1 MISRAVDALV
11 AAAAT
16 VAAILGLTTL
26 TENASW
32 LGRAVWACLA
42 VAAAGLLLRWLTSVK
57 VLVLLGQIVITAWA
71 VVALFAADRLWY
83 GLPGP
88 EAWQRVAELVN
99 ECVAVMQ
106 RYAAPIPAVE
116 GVQFVLVAAIAGLAI
131 LVDYLAV
138 TEEMPGVAGLP
149 LLAAFL
155 TAAANGGSSLSPWFF
170 VVGAVMWL
178 VLVARQ
184 GRGRVQRWS
193 TTVASLRTPV
203 ADTDVESQ
211 VMWGFGNVARQL
223 GVVAVIAAVVLPAVI
238 PHLPTRYVLDGLGRS
253 DGSIGR
259 GGRVGFNSTVDLTRS
274 LQSGDDN
281 IVMTYRT
288 SAPAAPPLRVVVAS
302 NYFGGEWTPRPITA
316 PTQQLNQSRVI
327 SSQVPVADRQLQVE
341 SNFLSSPN
349 VASVAPVVATDFGG
363 AAWYADPATGDL
375 YAQARPDSYSLTY
388 REVDATSELLQ
399 AGIPGAPSGRNSP
412 DVQVATTVDAAI
424 AARVTALADTVT
436 ADATTAYASA
446 TAIQKWLRTDGGF
459 TYSLQLPESVLDE
472 NGSQVTDPILKFLRS
487 KTGYCVQFAST
498 MVMMARAKGIPARMA
513 LGFLPGTRDEGGL
526 YTVRSSDAHAW
537 PELWFPGAGWLRFE
551 PTPAART
558 GAAPTYT
565 IPATAPV
572 PGATTSATT
581 DPGATGSAT
590 STARDPGAPEVDGAA
605 ATQAGSFGDQ
615 VQAWLREPLH
625 LLLVAVILGLLGSLV
640 LPLTAFLVNRRRR
653 SRAASPGELA
663 EAQWGE
669 LVSRLGDLGVPQP
682 SGGGTLREWRKHYV
696 REAFLDPQADEA
708 MGTVVATLER
718 SRYARPGST
727 PVVLTEEIRTVT
739 RKAATNRPWPQR
751 VRAFFLPQDGVRWW
765 TRTMTRITD
774 APGRWIDAAAD
785 RFPRRG

>member
-1 MISRAVDALV
+1 MISRVVDALV

-16 VAAILGLTTL
+16 IAAVLGLTTL

-32 LGRAVWACLA
+32 LSRAVWACLA

-57 VLVLLGQIVITAWA
+57 VLVLLGQVVLTAWTL
-71 VVALFAADRLWY
+71 VAMFAADRLWY

-106 RYAAPIPAVE
+106 RYAAPIPATE
-116 GVQFVLVAAIAGLAI
+116 GVMFVLVAAIAGLAV

-170 VVGAVMWL
+170 VVGAGMWL

-223 GVVAVIAAVVLPAVI
+223 GVVAVLAAVVLPAVI

-274 LQSGDDN
+274 LESGDDN
-281 IVMTYRT
+281 IVLTYRT
-288 SAPAAPPLRVVVAS
+288 SAPSAPPLRVVVAA
-302 NYFGGEWTPRPITA
+302 NYFGGKWTPGPVAA
-316 PTQQLNQSRVI
+316 PTQRLNQSRVI

-341 SNFLSSPN
+341 SNYLSAPN
-349 VASVAPVVATDFGG
+349 VASVSPVVATDFGG
-363 AAWYADPATGDL
+363 TAWYADPATGDL

-388 REVDATSELLQ
+388 REVNVTPELLQ
-399 AGIPGAPSGRNSP
+399 AGIPGAPSGRDSP
-412 DVQVATTVDAAI
+412 DVQSATTVDAAI
-424 AARVTALADTVT
+424 APQVSALTDTVT
-436 ADATTAYASA
+436 AGTTSAYAAA

-459 TYSLQLPESVLDE
+459 NYSLQLPESVLDE
-472 NGSQVTDPILKFLRS
+472 NGSQIREPILRFLRS
-487 KTGYCVQFAST
+487 KTGSCGQFAAT

-513 LGFLPGTRDEGGL
+513 TRLPARHAGGGPLHRAVVRRARLARAVVPRRRMAAVRTHPRGPHRGGPDLHDPRHRAGPRSDHVGHDGPRRHGFGHRVPRVTRARPRSTEQSPPRRARSETRSRPGCASRCTSCSSPSSWACSAAWSCRSP
-526 YTVRSSDAHAW
+526 RSSSTVGAVREPPRPASW
-537 PELWFPGAGWLRFE
+537 PRRSG
-551 PTPAART
+551 
-558 GAAPTYT
+558 
-565 IPATAPV
+565 
-572 PGATTSATT
+572 TSWSRV
-581 DPGATGSAT
+581 SAT
-590 STARDPGAPEVDGAA
+590 SGC
-605 ATQAGSFGDQ
+605 
-615 VQAWLREPLH
+615 
-625 LLLVAVILGLLGSLV
+625 
-640 LPLTAFLVNRRRR
+640 R
-653 SRAASPGELA
+653 SRAVAAPCGSGAS
-663 EAQWGE
+663 
-669 LVSRLGDLGVPQP
+669 
-682 SGGGTLREWRKHYV
+682 T
-696 REAFLDPQADEA
+696 
-708 MGTVVATLER
+708 TC
-718 SRYARPGST
+718 ARPSST
-727 PVVLTEEIRTVT
+727 PRPT
-739 RKAATNRPWPQR
+739 RRWAPSSPRSSGRATRG
-751 VRAFFLPQDGVRWW
+751 RARH
-765 TRTMTRITD
+765 RSC
-774 APGRWIDAAAD
+774 
-785 RFPRRG
+785 

>member
-1 MISRAVDALV
+1 MISRVVDALV

-16 VAAILGLTTL
+16 IAAILGLTTL
-26 TENASW
+26 TENAMW

-42 VAAAGLLLRWLTSVK
+42 VAAAGLLMRRLTSVK
-57 VLVLLGQIVITAWA
+57 VLVLLGQVVLTAWT
-71 VVALFAADRLWY
+71 VVALFATDRLWY

-88 EAWQRVAELVN
+88 EAWQRVAELGN

-106 RYAAPIPAVE
+106 RYAAPIPATE
-116 GVQFVLVAAIAGLAI
+116 GVQFALVAAVAGLAI

-203 ADTDVESQ
+203 TDTDVESQ

-223 GVVAVIAAVVLPAVI
+223 GVVAVIAAVLLPAVI
-238 PHLPTRYVLDGLGRS
+238 PHLPTRYILDGLGRS
-253 DGSIGR
+253 DGSTGR
-259 GGRVGFNSTVDLTRS
+259 GGRVGFSSTVDLTRS

-288 SAPAAPPLRVVVAS
+288 SAPSAPPLRVVVAS
-302 NYFGGEWTPRPITA
+302 NYFGGNWSSRPVAA
-316 PTQQLNQSRVI
+316 PTQQLNHSRVI
-327 SSQVPVADRQLQVE
+327 ASQVTVADRQLQVE
-341 SNFLSSPN
+341 SNYLSSPN
-349 VASVAPVVATDFGG
+349 VASVAPVVAADFGG
-363 AAWYADPATGDL
+363 TAWYADPATGDL
-375 YAQARPDSYSLTY
+375 FAQARPDSYSLTY
-388 REVDATSELLQ
+388 REVDVTSEQLQ
-399 AGIPGAPSGRNSP
+399 AGIPGASSGRNTP
-412 DVQVATTVDAAI
+412 DVQAATTVDAAI
-424 AARVTALADTVT
+424 AAQVSAITATVT
-436 ADATTAYASA
+436 AGTTSPYAAA

-459 TYSLQLPESVLDE
+459 NYSLQIPETVLDE
-472 NGSQVTDPILKFLRS
+472 NGSPITDPTLKFLRS

-498 MVMMARAKGIPARMA
+498 MVMMARAKGIPARLA
-513 LGFLPGTRDEGGL
+513 LGFLPGSQEDGL

-537 PELWFPGAGWLRFE
+537 PELYFPGVGWLRFE
-551 PTPAART
+551 PTPAVRT
-558 GAAPTYT
+558 GTAPTYT

-581 DPGATGSAT
+581 APGSTGSAT
-590 STARDPGAPEVDGAA
+590 TTDRDPGAPEVDA
-605 ATQAGSFGDQ
+605 ATAVQTGSFGDR

-625 LLLVAVILGLLGSLV
+625 LLLVAVFLGLLGSLV
-640 LPLTAFLVNRRRR
+640 LPFTAYLVNRRRR
-653 SRAASPGELA
+653 SRAASPAELA
-663 EAQWGE
+663 EAQWDE
-669 LVSRLGDLGVPQP
+669 LVSRLGYLGVPQP

-696 REAFLDPQADEA
+696 REAFLDPHADAA
-708 MGTVVATLER
+708 MGTVVATLEQ
-718 SRYARPGST
+718 SRYARPGSA
-727 PVVLTEEIRTVT
+727 PVALAEEIRTVT
-739 RKAATNRPWPQR
+739 RTAATNRPWPQR
-751 VRAFFLPQDGVRWW
+751 VRAFFLPRDGVRWW